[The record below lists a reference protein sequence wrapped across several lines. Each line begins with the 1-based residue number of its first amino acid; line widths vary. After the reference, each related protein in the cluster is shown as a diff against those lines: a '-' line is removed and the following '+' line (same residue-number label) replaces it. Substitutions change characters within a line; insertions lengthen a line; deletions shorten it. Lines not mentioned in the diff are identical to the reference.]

1 MELKVIYLN
10 NKPRLGV
17 YHQGGC
23 IKAFDYKTLE
33 NPENYIQTMIGTR
46 NELIMDTNK
55 RKSFTYYETLRLED
69 PIELLDYF
77 NGNAILHGPDY
88 ANCEIL
94 KYEVGN
100 FFVSHRDTN
109 IYDSW
114 NRGEH
119 KYTCLIY
126 GTFEQKNG
134 YFEGGEL
141 VFKHPEGLYNIKID
155 LSNEIKNN
163 KYIAVIFSVD
173 MYHEILPIRNGT
185 RYVLKKPLFVKT
197 CKPANLINVD
207 NLEGD
212 RGFQSVVDGF
222 DIDGGFD
229 MFGEPSKAGD
239 Y

>member
-1 MELKVIYLN
+1 MELKVIYL
-10 NKPRLGV
+10 PALGLFEHEKE
-17 YHQGGC
+17 YDY
-23 IKAFDYKTLE
+23 KKFDYKTLE
-33 NPENYIQTMIGTR
+33 NPYNYIKTMIGTD

-55 RKSFTYYETLRLED
+55 RKSFTYNKRLILGE
-69 PIELLDYF
+69 PKELLDYF
-77 NGNAILHGPDY
+77 NGNSILHSLDGLDY

-94 KYEVGN
+94 KYEVGD
-100 FFVSHRDTN
+100 FFVSHRDTVMNDCRN
-109 IYDSW
+109 I
-114 NRGEH
+114 GEH

-126 GTFEQKNG
+126 GTFEQENG

-173 MYHEILPIRNGT
+173 MYHEILPVKNGT

-197 CKPANLINVD
+197 CEPAKVKNIETDVD
-207 NLEGD
+207 DG
-212 RGFQSVVDGF
+212 GFQSGV
-222 DIDGGFD
+222 D
-229 MFGEPSKAGD
+229 MFGQHCD

>member
-17 YHQGGC
+17 EYEQGNIRG
-23 IKAFDYKTLE
+23 FDYKTLE
-33 NPENYIQTMIGTR
+33 NPDNYIQTMIGIG
-46 NELIMDTNK
+46 NELIMNTNK
-55 RKSFTYYETLRLED
+55 RKSSTYNKRLRLETST
-69 PIELLDYF
+69 ELLDYF
-77 NGNAILHGPDY
+77 NGNSILQGSDY

-94 KYEVGN
+94 KYEVGD
-100 FFVSHRDTN
+100 FFVCHRDT
-109 IYDSW
+109 IMSDCMS
-114 NRGEH
+114 RGEH

-126 GTFEQKNG
+126 GTFEQENG
-134 YFEGGEL
+134 CFEGGEL
-141 VFKHPEGLYNIKID
+141 IFKHPEGLYNIKID

-197 CKPANLINVD
+197 YCPAKQINVD
-207 NLEGD
+207 DLEGD
-212 RGFQSVVDGF
+212 GGFQSMLNGDG
-222 DIDGGFD
+222 
-229 MFGEPSKAGD
+229 MD